1 MAIYHL
7 TAKTVSRGNGSA
19 AAKSDYI
26 ERENR
31 YKKDHDELAYKA
43 SGNMPSWAQDMPR
56 KYWDSADTY
65 ERENGRLFKQVEFA
79 LPKELTTEEQ
89 IQLATDFAEKIAS
102 TKDGKL
108 PYSFAIHKGHGKGN
122 PHCHMM
128 LSERVNDGN
137 SRTPETWFRRAGK
150 WEKAGAKKT
159 LELRPKDWLLSVRRE
174 WSHEANKALEKAG
187 HQVRIDH
194 RTLAAQGI
202 DREPTQH
209 RGPALCAMLAKGV
222 TPRQREGE
230 QEASREHTK
239 ILRQQLAE
247 APQRAV
253 SSPSLVERAGA
264 GLGSLY
270 GAVERREET
279 PASVR
284 PEAARPTPQKGAEA
298 PQRAVSSPSL
308 VELFKRYV
316 YAVQAE
322 KVRITCTE
330 HLNFERNYSFTV
342 TQKGISF
349 FDRRRIENSINHG
362 HDIYY
367 TPLSENRHHILI
379 DDMSVQSVNRLRAE
393 GFQPAVILSSSPG
406 KFQCILTIPKLGTDF
421 DSQVGERIAGLLNRR
436 YGDKDF
442 SGGIHPHRAPGFENR
457 NRRGDDYPEVRLI
470 AATRVECPKALEL
483 SQLFNSRLEE
493 ADREARERA
502 AAKEQERAQAAQ
514 REAQH
519 ENREKDTPAAPKPS
533 PPAPRTRMR

>member
-7 TAKTVSRGNGSA
+7 TAKTVSRGNWSA

-89 IQLATDFAEKIAS
+89 IQLATAFAEKIAS

-137 SRTPETWFRRAGK
+137 NRTPETWFRRAGK
-150 WEKAGAKKT
+150 GEKAGAKKT

-230 QEASREHTK
+230 QEASREHTE

-247 APQRAV
+247 ARAQKAEVEAAISAGKLWFKEQRKLREQQKREAERQRQEAERQRLEAERLEQQREDARTLFEEALRGMPNLTEQQRAEQLTRSMQRWEV
-253 SSPSLVERAGA
+253 QPPEGKAAMEKQAKQMIRQQER
-264 GLGSLY
+264 
-270 GAVERREET
+270 
-279 PASVR
+279 
-284 PEAARPTPQKGAEA
+284 
-298 PQRAVSSPSL
+298 
-308 VELFKRYV
+308 
-316 YAVQAE
+316 
-322 KVRITCTE
+322 
-330 HLNFERNYSFTV
+330 
-342 TQKGISF
+342 
-349 FDRRRIENSINHG
+349 
-362 HDIYY
+362 
-367 TPLSENRHHILI
+367 
-379 DDMSVQSVNRLRAE
+379 
-393 GFQPAVILSSSPG
+393 
-406 KFQCILTIPKLGTDF
+406 
-421 DSQVGERIAGLLNRR
+421 
-436 YGDKDF
+436 
-442 SGGIHPHRAPGFENR
+442 
-457 NRRGDDYPEVRLI
+457 
-470 AATRVECPKALEL
+470 
-483 SQLFNSRLEE
+483 
-493 ADREARERA
+493 ARERSG
-502 AAKEQERAQAAQ
+502 
-514 REAQH
+514 
-519 ENREKDTPAAPKPS
+519 PS
-533 PPAPRTRMR
+533 MGL

>member
-7 TAKTVSRGNGSA
+7 TAKTVSRGHGAA

-43 SGNMPSWAQDMPR
+43 SGNMPSWAKDMPR

-89 IQLATDFAEKIAS
+89 IQLATAFAEKIAS

-150 WEKAGAKKT
+150 GEKAGAKKT

-230 QEASREHTK
+230 QEASREHTE

-247 APQRAV
+247 ARAQKAEVEAAISAGKSWFKEQLKLSEQQKREAERQRLEAERQRLEAERLEQQREDARTLFEEALRGMPNLTEQQRAEQLTRSMQRWEV
-253 SSPSLVERAGA
+253 QP
-264 GLGSLY
+264 
-270 GAVERREET
+270 
-279 PASVR
+279 
-284 PEAARPTPQKGAEA
+284 PEGKAAMQNQAKQMIKQQKA
-298 PQRAVSSPSL
+298 
-308 VELFKRYV
+308 
-316 YAVQAE
+316 
-322 KVRITCTE
+322 
-330 HLNFERNYSFTV
+330 
-342 TQKGISF
+342 
-349 FDRRRIENSINHG
+349 
-362 HDIYY
+362 
-367 TPLSENRHHILI
+367 
-379 DDMSVQSVNRLRAE
+379 
-393 GFQPAVILSSSPG
+393 
-406 KFQCILTIPKLGTDF
+406 
-421 DSQVGERIAGLLNRR
+421 
-436 YGDKDF
+436 
-442 SGGIHPHRAPGFENR
+442 
-457 NRRGDDYPEVRLI
+457 
-470 AATRVECPKALEL
+470 
-483 SQLFNSRLEE
+483 
-493 ADREARERA
+493 
-502 AAKEQERAQAAQ
+502 QERS
-514 REAQH
+514 RG
-519 ENREKDTPAAPKPS
+519 PS
-533 PPAPRTRMR
+533 MGR

>member
-89 IQLATDFAEKIAS
+89 IQLATAFAEKIAS
-102 TKDGKL
+102 SKDGKL

-137 SRTPETWFRRAGK
+137 NRTPETWFRRAGK
-150 WEKAGAKKT
+150 GEKAGAKKT

-230 QEASREHTK
+230 QEASREHTE

-247 APQRAV
+247 ARAQKAEVEAAISAGKSWFKEQRMLREQHKREAERQRQEAERQRLEAERQRLEAERLEQQREDARTLFEEALRGMPNLTEQQRAEQLTRSMQRWEV
-253 SSPSLVERAGA
+253 QP
-264 GLGSLY
+264 
-270 GAVERREET
+270 
-279 PASVR
+279 
-284 PEAARPTPQKGAEA
+284 PEGKAAMEK
-298 PQRAVSSPSL
+298 
-308 VELFKRYV
+308 
-316 YAVQAE
+316 QA
-322 KVRITCTE
+322 KQMIR
-330 HLNFERNYSFTV
+330 
-342 TQKGISF
+342 QQ
-349 FDRRRIENSINHG
+349 DR
-362 HDIYY
+362 
-367 TPLSENRHHILI
+367 
-379 DDMSVQSVNRLRAE
+379 
-393 GFQPAVILSSSPG
+393 
-406 KFQCILTIPKLGTDF
+406 
-421 DSQVGERIAGLLNRR
+421 
-436 YGDKDF
+436 
-442 SGGIHPHRAPGFENR
+442 
-457 NRRGDDYPEVRLI
+457 
-470 AATRVECPKALEL
+470 
-483 SQLFNSRLEE
+483 
-493 ADREARERA
+493 ARERSG
-502 AAKEQERAQAAQ
+502 
-514 REAQH
+514 
-519 ENREKDTPAAPKPS
+519 PS
-533 PPAPRTRMR
+533 MGL